1 MLLPCLFLNVLITEI
16 IPIPK
21 TVQGFSLNHFHPL
34 QFHPSLISLEK
45 EIKNKPTAIKLP
57 CRCHGEYMA
66 KRNHHTFYLRSDAMF
81 LQQSPFS
88 SLQLLWCFIAPCY
101 FFCYLML
108 VQNPSGGT
116 NPWHSESTLC
126 TPSFTGLFCLF
137 LLVQSS
143 QKNLSLPH
151 CNQIICL

>member
-21 TVQGFSLNHFHPL
+21 TVQGFSPNHFHPL

-108 VQNPSGGT
+108 VQNPQRWDQSLTLRINSMYTFFHRPILSLLAGT
-116 NPWHSESTLC
+116 VFPKKSVTSTL
-126 TPSFTGLFCLF
+126 
-137 LLVQSS
+137 
-143 QKNLSLPH
+143 
-151 CNQIICL
+151 